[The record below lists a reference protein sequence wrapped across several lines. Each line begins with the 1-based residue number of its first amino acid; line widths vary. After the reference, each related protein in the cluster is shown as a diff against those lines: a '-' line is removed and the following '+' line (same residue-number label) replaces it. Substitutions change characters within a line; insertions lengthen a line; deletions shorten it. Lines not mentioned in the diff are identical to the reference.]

1 MLIKYRKNMEISAI
15 SSMKSQEQ
23 GLGLYQKCALSY
35 ANMTHWHEYT
45 VNKKTMGLI
54 SKMNT

>member
-1 MLIKYRKNMEISAI
+1 MLTKYRKNMEISVI
-15 SSMKSQEQ
+15 LSMKSQEQ
-23 GLGLYQKCALSY
+23 GLALSQKCAQLY
-35 ANMTHWHEYT
+35 ANMTLWHEYT

>member
-1 MLIKYRKNMEISAI
+1 MEISAI

-45 VNKKTMGLI
+45 ANKKTMDLI

>member
-1 MLIKYRKNMEISAI
+1 MEISVI
-15 SSMKSQEQ
+15 LSMKSQEQ
-23 GLGLYQKCALSY
+23 GLALSQKCAQLY
-35 ANMTHWHEYT
+35 ANMTLWHEYT